1 MSLGVMA
8 GIIVGL
14 IFLVLAVSVI
24 LYGMSG
30 EKYILEEEVK
40 EEVKEEEEEKNE
52 ALEMVK
58 KALESLNLP
67 IKHIGASY
75 SFDNIYTKYKNFNI
89 SLSIEKNQQ
98 YSVYSGY
105 GLDSQDLFIGI
116 SENRESPI
124 SSEKILEDISLY
136 SYSMVANS
144 IETVLESIDK
154 YNEHVREFESIKDNF
169 KDSIIKDKGNNIRIN
184 YNNIPIYIERV
195 EAPFIRGLP
204 GSKYSGDYFTN
215 VYTRVVRKAPDYEG
229 HYNSRYE
236 ELKEIKTS
244 KELAEALDTIEN
256 NLLYKLSNLMDAL
269 RSMTDLNINGYS
281 LNKEDVVISEDYT
294 IHLNYSNGLNDFK
307 FDIKPFEFSLQYTKN
322 GLKPKDKYFED
333 YKVLLKRI
341 KGVLEE
347 SKDMLPFKHKEVPD
361 MVYNNITG
369 KVELDDSKALPFKEV

>member
-14 IFLVLAVSVI
+14 IFLVAAIAII

-40 EEVKEEEEEKNE
+40 EEVKEEEENDES
-52 ALEMVK
+52 LETLI

-67 IKHIGASY
+67 IKNTEASY
-75 SFDNIYTKYKNFNI
+75 SFDTIYTKYKNFNI
-89 SLSIEKNQQ
+89 SLSLEKNQR

-105 GLDSQDLFIGI
+105 GFDSQDLFIGI
-116 SENRESPI
+116 SENREYPI
-124 SSEKILEDISLY
+124 SEEKILEDIRFY
-136 SYSMVANS
+136 TYTKVANS
-144 IETVLESIDK
+144 IDTVLESIDK

-169 KDSIIKDKGNNIRIN
+169 KDSIIKDKGDNIRIN

-195 EAPFIRGLP
+195 GAPFINSYLSP
-204 GSKYSGDYFTN
+204 MYSKNYFTK
-215 VYTRVVRKAPDYEG
+215 VYTRVVRKSPDYEG
-229 HYNSRYE
+229 YYRSHYE

-244 KELAEALDTIEN
+244 KELAEALETIEN

-294 IHLNYSNGLNDFK
+294 IHLNYSNGINDFK

-361 MVYNNITG
+361 MVYNNVTG

>member
-1 MSLGVMA
+1 MSLGVIA

-14 IFLVLAVSVI
+14 IVLVLVIAII
-24 LYGMSG
+24 LYS
-30 EKYILEEEVK
+30 ESKERYTVIEEVK
-40 EEVKEEEEEKNE
+40 EDVKEEEEKEE
-52 ALEMVK
+52 SLEMVR

-67 IKHIGASY
+67 IEYTGASY

-89 SLSIEKNQQ
+89 SLSIERIQR

-105 GLDSQDLFIGI
+105 GFDNQGVYVGI
-116 SENRESPI
+116 SENKETPI
-124 SSEKILEDISLY
+124 SSDKILEDIRFSTHTML
-136 SYSMVANS
+136 ANS

-169 KDSIIKDKGNNIRIN
+169 KDSIILDEGNYIRIN
-184 YNNIPIYIERV
+184 YNNIPIYIGRV
-195 EAPFIRGLP
+195 REPFIKGIP
-204 GSKYSGDYFTN
+204 GSKYSGDYFTK
-215 VYTRVVRKAPDYEG
+215 VYTRIVRKAPDYEG
-229 HYNSRYE
+229 HYCSNYE

-281 LNKEDVVISEDYT
+281 LNKEDVVISGDYT
-294 IHLNYSNGLNDFK
+294 IHLNYSNGLNNFK

-347 SKDMLPFKHKEVPD
+347 SKDMLPFKHREVPD

>member
-14 IFLVLAVSVI
+14 IFLVLAVGVI
-24 LYGMSG
+24 LYSMSG

-40 EEVKEEEEEKNE
+40 EEVKEEEENDES
-52 ALEMVK
+52 LETLI

-67 IKHIGASY
+67 IKNTEASY
-75 SFDNIYTKYKNFNI
+75 SFDTIYTKYKNFNI
-89 SLSIEKNQQ
+89 SLSLEKNQR

-105 GLDSQDLFIGI
+105 GFDSQDLFIGI
-116 SENRESPI
+116 SENREYPI
-124 SSEKILEDISLY
+124 SDDKILEDIRFY
-136 SYSMVANS
+136 TYTKVANS
-144 IETVLESIDK
+144 IDTFLESIDK
-154 YNEHVREFESIKDNF
+154 YNEHVRDFESIKDNF
-169 KDSIIKDKGNNIRIN
+169 KDSIIKDEDRNIRIN

-195 EAPFIRGLP
+195 GAPFIKGLP
-204 GSKYSGDYFTN
+204 GSKYSGDYFTKA
-215 VYTRVVRKAPDYEG
+215 YTRVVRKSPDYEG
-229 HYNSRYE
+229 HYRSHYE

-244 KELAEALDTIEN
+244 KELAEALETIEN

-294 IHLNYSNGLNDFK
+294 IHLNYSNGINDFK

>member
-14 IFLVLAVSVI
+14 FFLGLVIAII
-24 LYGMSG
+24 LYS
-30 EKYILEEEVK
+30 ETKERYIVVEEVK
-40 EEVKEEEEEKNE
+40 EEDKEEEEKEE
-52 ALEMVK
+52 SLEMVK

-67 IKHIGASY
+67 IEYTKADY
-75 SFDNIYTKYKNFNI
+75 SFDTIYTKYKNFNI
-89 SLSIEKNQQ
+89 SLSLERIQQ
-98 YSVYSGY
+98 FSSYSRY
-105 GLDSQDLFIGI
+105 GLDSQNLYIGI
-116 SENRESPI
+116 SENKETPI
-124 SSEKILEDISLY
+124 SSDKILEDIRFSTHTML
-136 SYSMVANS
+136 ANS
-144 IETVLESIDK
+144 IENVLESIDK
-154 YNEHVREFESIKDNF
+154 YNEHVREFESIKNNF
-169 KDSIIKDKGNNIRIN
+169 KDSIILDDGNNIRIN
-184 YNNIPIYIERV
+184 YNNIPIYIGRV
-195 EAPFIRGLP
+195 REPFIENYRSIP
-204 GSKYSGDYFTN
+204 YCQDYFTK
-215 VYTRVVRKAPDYEG
+215 VYTRVIRKAPDYEG
-229 HYNSRYE
+229 HYCSNYE

-294 IHLNYSNGLNDFK
+294 IHLNYSNGLNNFK

-341 KGVLEE
+341 KGILEE
-347 SKDMLPFKHKEVPD
+347 SKSMLPFKHKEVPD